1 MYPDI
6 LHGNAWDHWLLVQ
19 GRSLCSDLYIDK
31 TRDIS
36 PTCPPQSFF
45 ADFQNVNPVNAPFP
59 TPHRVSQTTEG
70 SVSTDG

>member
-1 MYPDI
+1 MEMLGTIGCLSKADPS
-6 LHGNAWDHWLLVQ
+6 AQ
-19 GRSLCSDLYIDK
+19 SDLYIDK